1 MNSVL
6 ILTQFN
12 IYVIFFIDNYTGEL
26 TTTFIVSFVYV
37 VV

>member
-1 MNSVL
+1 MDSVL

-12 IYVIFFIDNYTGEL
+12 IYVILLIDYYTGEL